1 MAVTTQPGPYARS
14 EFQTGLFECCDDCCT
29 CIYGYFCLS
38 CLGCTIAR
46 DMGECCLCGLGMPI
60 RSVYRTKYN
69 IEGSLCKDF
78 MITSFC
84 LPCATC
90 QLKRDID
97 RRKQQGI
104 F

>member
-1 MAVTTQPGPYARS
+1 MAVTSQPGSFSPS
-14 EFQTGLFECCDDCCT
+14 DFQTNLFDCCSDCST
-29 CIYGYFCLS
+29 CLCGYFCLP
-38 CLGCTIAR
+38 CLGCSIAS

-69 IEGSLCKDF
+69 IKGSMCNDY
-78 MITSFC
+78 MIASC
-84 LPCATC
+84 CMPCATC

-97 RRKQQGI
+97 MRKQQGI